1 MTDSVVYFIY
11 LVHFFYFILSIF
23 ETKRLKFHLFPLNWS
38 RLMLIYTLHSVLSQH
53 VVRCFDRVTDTNAH
67 TSSVCAVVLMRN
79 VILVEFYVYNVT
91 I

>member
-1 MTDSVVYFIY
+1 
-11 LVHFFYFILSIF
+11 
-23 ETKRLKFHLFPLNWS
+23 
-38 RLMLIYTLHSVLSQH
+38 MLIYTLHSVLSQH
-53 VVRCFDRVTDTNAH
+53 VAGCFDRVTDTNTH